1 MELGWIDFSKT
12 ERSKVFDYVKSTP
25 YLMSFM
31 CDYQLKRYIEKYF
44 AEHPDEINKVNKDTF
59 WLKRRT
65 LDRYDKV
72 SNNNARLERVMS
84 HIFKDNAELLLW
96 VPPARPYYQ
105 PQGVFNR
112 GPLKAPHLLTFC

>member
-1 MELGWIDFSKT
+1 MACLLYTSP
-12 ERSKVFDYVKSTP
+12 VDYVKSTP

-31 CDYQLKRYIEKYF
+31 HDYQLKRHIEKYF

-72 SNNNARLERVMS
+72 QNNNARLDRVMS
-84 HIFKDNAELLLW
+84 HTFKDNAELLLRC
-96 VPPARPYYQ
+96 V
-105 PQGVFNR
+105 
-112 GPLKAPHLLTFC
+112 